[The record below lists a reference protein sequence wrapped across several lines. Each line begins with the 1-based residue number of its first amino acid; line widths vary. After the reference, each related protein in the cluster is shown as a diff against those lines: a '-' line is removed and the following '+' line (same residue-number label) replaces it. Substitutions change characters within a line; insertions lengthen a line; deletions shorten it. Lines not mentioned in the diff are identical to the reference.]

1 VNENSLPVI
10 TNKPESLSIEENSI
24 IVYDYD
30 ASDPEGDTIYFLTS
44 GTDSSLF
51 EISSSGVLS
60 FINAPDYENPEDSD
74 KDNKYEVEVSVT
86 DVNPESS
93 NYSAKL
99 DLVASNSC
107 SDSSVSITNI
117 DEDLINLI
125 LSTIDGTA
133 SAAPTINIDLQI
145 DELTYASS
153 VSILTWKVGG
163 VQTWSSATKVDSL
176 NWNLSLALDT
186 TAASGTYAVRS
197 VEINK
202 TDGTQISFV
211 QSALDDKGF
220 TTSSEI
226 YNAQSDSNAPTLTSV
241 NSITVEN
248 NDGDPNTNII
258 LTIKVGVNDVE
269 GGLQKAF
276 SYVGGPGGESTGDWG
291 SLNSAKDEVTF
302 TFSLDPRTGSGTYKI
317 NDIRLY
323 DIAGNSDLINTTEIA
338 SLGFQNN
345 FEINNSISDDTAP
358 NIIALAFTPS
368 VDASDNDRKQITIN
382 LTTDDNQVSD
392 IRDIYIRLKS
402 PANAIIGK
410 YIMDMGRPF
419 TTTVNGNNYSHTIS
433 LPLEY
438 PAGEYTVW
446 YINVNDE
453 ALNNRRYEASDLTA
467 LGFATSLT
475 FD

>member
-1 VNENSLPVI
+1 MSASS
-10 TNKPESLSIEENSI
+10 T
-24 IVYDYD
+24 D
-30 ASDPEGDTIYFLTS
+30 ASSTIQ
-44 GTDSSLF
+44 
-51 EISSSGVLS
+51 V
-60 FINAPDYENPEDSD
+60 
-74 KDNKYEVEVSVT
+74 
-86 DVNPESS
+86 
-93 NYSAKL
+93 
-99 DLVASNSC
+99 
-107 SDSSVSITNI
+107 TNI

-125 LSTIDGTA
+125 FSTTDGTA
-133 SAAPTINIDLQI
+133 STAPTINIDLQI
-145 DELTYASS
+145 DELTFASS
-153 VSILTWKVGG
+153 VSILTWKVDG

-176 NWNLSLALDT
+176 NWNLSLALDPS
-186 TAASGTYAVRS
+186 AASGTYAVRS
-197 VEINK
+197 VKINK

-276 SYVGGPGGESTGDWG
+276 SYVEGPGGEITGDWG

-302 TFSLDPRTGSGTYKI
+302 SFSLDPRTGSGTYKI
-317 NDIRLY
+317 SDIRLY
-323 DIAGNSDLINTTEIA
+323 DIAGNSNLINTTEIA

-345 FEINNSISDDTAP
+345 FEINNPISDDTAP
-358 NIIALAFTPS
+358 NIIALSFTPS

-382 LTTDDNQVSD
+382 LTTDDQVSD
-392 IRDIYIRLKS
+392 IRDIYIRLIS
-402 PANAIIGK
+402 PANANIDK
-410 YIMDMGRPF
+410 YIMDKGRPF

-438 PAGEYTVW
+438 PAGEYTVS
-446 YINVNDE
+446 YIFVNDQ

-467 LGFATSLT
+467 LGLPTSVT